1 MLRIKQ
7 MQMKVI
13 LDKEDANKLLDDLS
27 ENYDLMIYEGKKEYL
42 DRLGL
47 DISDSSYV
55 KEKLYPSDT
64 PILGGDIVYLP
75 PDSMLYYKINENS
88 ETIEVGVIGD
98 VKREEFEE
106 FALHVKTSIYDALDD
121 PDMSWE
127 PVKEVSS

>member
-27 ENYDLMIYEGKKEYL
+27 ENYDLMIYEGKKEYI

-75 PDSMLYYKINENS
+75 PDSMLYYKINE
-88 ETIEVGVIGD
+88 
-98 VKREEFEE
+98 K
-106 FALHVKTSIYDALDD
+106 
-121 PDMSWE
+121 P
-127 PVKEVSS
+127 